1 MTPPTTHI
9 ATDADS
15 SKTVRLLNVVA
26 TLMCGGTEGQMMTL
40 CRSLDPKRFDLE
52 FACLRRVGPFVK
64 EIEDWGLP
72 LTEYSVSSFRN
83 VTALREQV
91 KLARYISRQ
100 GVDIVHSYSFY
111 GNVFAVP
118 PARLAGTPA
127 IIASI
132 RDLGLYL
139 TPLQRLVQRYACR
152 LADRVVVN
160 AEAVKTWLVGEGY
173 DESRIVVIRN
183 GVDLSR
189 FSAPAQPERVRREFG
204 LPAGVPLVAVA
215 SRLSRM
221 KGLEQFLEAAA
232 IVGQRSHDVRFLI
245 IGEPPPFDLGFLD
258 ELKNLAARLG
268 IGDRV
273 IFTGLRSDVPTLLA
287 GVDVAVMPSLN
298 EALSNAL
305 LESMAAGAAVVA
317 TRVGGTPEAMI
328 DGENGLLVPP
338 DDVPALAGAVSRLL
352 DAPELAARLGRAAR
366 QSIADRFSIER
377 MVDTT
382 ESLYSD
388 LLTRAARR
396 PGRPRF
402 AQPPVV
408 SQKPTWSQTLQ

>member
-1 MTPPTTHI
+1 MTPP
-9 ATDADS
+9 AAR
-15 SKTVRLLNVVA
+15 VRLLNVVA

-52 FACLRRVGPFVK
+52 FACLRRIGPFVK
-64 EIEDWGLP
+64 EIEDRGLP
-72 LTEYSVSSFRN
+72 LTDYGFSSFRS
-83 VTALREQV
+83 VTALSQQM
-91 KLARYISRQ
+91 KFARYVSRQ

-111 GNVFAVP
+111 GNVFAIP
-118 PARLAGTPA
+118 PARLAGTPVV
-127 IIASI
+127 IASI

-139 TPLQRLVQRYACR
+139 TPLQRRVQRYACR
-152 LADRVVVN
+152 FADCVVVN

-173 DESRIVVIRN
+173 DAARIVVIRN
-183 GVDLSR
+183 GVDLTR
-189 FSAPAQPERVRREFG
+189 FSEAPQIDRVRREFA
-204 LPAGVPLVAVA
+204 LPAGAPIVAVA

-232 IVGQRSHDVRFLI
+232 VIAQRSTEARFLI
-245 IGEPPPFDLGFLD
+245 IGEPPPFDLGYLD
-258 ELKNLAARLG
+258 ELKSLAGRLG

-287 GVDVAVMPSLN
+287 GANVAVMPSLN

-317 TRVGGTPEAMI
+317 TRVGGTPEALV

-338 DDVPALAGAVSRLL
+338 DDVAALSGAVTRLL
-352 DAPELAARLGRAAR
+352 EAPELAARLGRAAR

-377 MVDTT
+377 MVETT
-382 ESLYSD
+382 ESLYGD
-388 LLTRAARR
+388 LLTRAARK
-396 PGRPRF
+396 PGRP
-402 AQPPVV
+402 VV
-408 SQKPTWSQTLQ
+408 RREPTWSEQTLQ

>member
-1 MTPPTTHI
+1 MTPPT
-9 ATDADS
+9 AR
-15 SKTVRLLNVVA
+15 VRLVNVVA

-40 CRSLDPKRFDLE
+40 CRSLDAKRFDLE

-64 EIEDWGLP
+64 DIDDRGLP
-72 LTEYSVSSFRN
+72 LTEYRFSSFRS
-83 VTALREQV
+83 VTALSQQT
-91 KLARYISRQ
+91 KFARYVSRH

-111 GNVFAVP
+111 GNVFAIP
-118 PARLAGTPA
+118 PARLAGTPVV
-127 IIASI
+127 IASI

-139 TPLQRLVQRYACR
+139 TPLQRRVQRYACHF
-152 LADRVVVN
+152 ADCVVVN
-160 AEAVKTWLVGEGY
+160 AEAVKTWLVSEGY
-173 DESRIVVIRN
+173 DASRIVVIRN
-183 GVDLSR
+183 GVDLTR
-189 FSAPAQPERVRREFG
+189 FSGPAQPDRIRQEFG
-204 LPAGVPLVAVA
+204 LPAGAPIVAVA

-221 KGLEQFLEAAA
+221 KGLEQYLEAAA
-232 IVGQRSHDVRFLI
+232 VVARRTTDARFLI
-245 IGEPPPFDLGFLD
+245 IGEPPPFDLGYLD
-258 ELKNLAARLG
+258 ELKILADRLG

-317 TRVGGTPEAMI
+317 TRVGGTPEALV

-338 DDVPALAGAVSRLL
+338 DDVAALSGAVTRLL

-366 QSIADRFSIER
+366 QSIADRFSVER
-377 MVDTT
+377 MVETT
-382 ESLYSD
+382 ESLYCD
-388 LLTRAARR
+388 LLARAARKR
-396 PGRPRF
+396 GRPRLER
-402 AQPPVV
+402 PPVV